1 MNEKNIK
8 IGIQLVLCLMFMA
21 IIIYIFIIKRGPD
34 YKISQGECKSG
45 VIMDDSNR
53 LNENKECL
61 VPGYYIDN
69 NEVNINIGTI
79 NCANDIE
86 IVKLKVDKKMNVY
99 IMVKEKVSE
108 LQENCLCSPSL
119 NVKFNEKIRSVT
131 LVTEDGTKLE
141 ECK

>member
-69 NEVNINIGTI
+69 NEVNINIGII

-86 IVKLKVDKKMNVY
+86 IVKLKVDKKMNVT
-99 IMVKEKVSE
+99 IKVKEKKYRE
-108 LQENCLCSPSL
+108 QAKCICKPSI
-119 NVKFNEKIRSVT
+119 NIIFAKKINSVT
-131 LVTEDGTKLE
+131 VTTEDGIKLRQ
-141 ECK
+141 CN